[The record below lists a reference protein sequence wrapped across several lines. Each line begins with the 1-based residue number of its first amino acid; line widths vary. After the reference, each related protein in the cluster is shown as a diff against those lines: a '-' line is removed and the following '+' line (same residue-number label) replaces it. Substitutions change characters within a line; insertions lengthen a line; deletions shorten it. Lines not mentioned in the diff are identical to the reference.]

1 MQSLFGPEIWATAL
15 FLPAQI
21 CVAGFSPTRAMSGM
35 WGKKGSVFL
44 VSENC
49 IGFFCFFVNATMPG
63 SKLARQM
70 SHHRFLKAK
79 KFDEEKAMQMW
90 AEMLKWS
97 YHCLAMPLFCC
108 FQFSLDQLLCQDMW
122 MLMR

>member
-1 MQSLFGPEIWATAL
+1 MQSLFGPEIWATAP
-15 FLPAQI
+15 FLPTQI
-21 CVAGFSPTRAMSGM
+21 CVAGLSPTRAMSGM

-79 KFDEEKAMQMW
+79 KFG
-90 AEMLKWS
+90 AEMLKWRKDFGADTI
-97 YHCLAMPLFCC
+97 LEVIVL
-108 FQFSLDQLLCQDMW
+108 SLMVFN
-122 MLMR
+122 